1 MELRDNVL
9 KTLPASMSSL
19 TKLRV
24 LDLGSNLLE
33 DLVSSPMLTLMTDVF
48 DVGHFCWLQTNS
60 CFVYFMLHCV
70 TFLALAV
77 ITFHIISSG
86 FAMAPPP
93 RPSFQSEYTFRRQL
107 KTWLF
112 NKSFPDIIISDID
125 CISTFSLG
133 LSVPTVRRFCCLKS
147 KI

>member
-48 DVGHFCWLQTNS
+48 DVRHFCWLQTNS
-60 CFVYFMLHCV
+60 CFVYFMLHRV
-70 TFLALAV
+70 TFLALAT
-77 ITFHIISSG
+77 IIFHIISSG
-86 FAMAPPP
+86 FAMAPP
-93 RPSFQSEYTFRRQL
+93 RPSSQSEYTFRRQL

-112 NKSFPDIIISDID
+112 MHEV
-125 CISTFSLG
+125 FSRHHHLI
-133 LSVPTVRRFCCLKS
+133 LTAS
-147 KI
+147 